1 MQVGT
6 QGRPM
11 ESVEPMK
18 VANELLMHCFS
29 TPSNKRGLFFYQG
42 SFYQW
47 YGDRWQVRDDIWLED
62 MCWQLLEDA
71 HYRTTTNN
79 GIQTVQRFCPNKSK
93 IENVV
98 RAIMAQVKIT
108 HTTVPCWLGPEKRL
122 NPERVVT
129 FENVLIDP
137 KTKEVIDRDEEW
149 FDPVTIPCNYDP
161 DATCP
166 RWEQCIDEWSDG
178 CPVWKELLQ
187 RWMGYCLMPHRKY
200 ARWLLM
206 YGKVRAGKGTISHI
220 IEALIGTGNY
230 MGTSLDDLAGDFG
243 LDGLEKS
250 RVLCI
255 SEVSELDSRQGEK
268 ATRVLKNIVG
278 RDPIAINIKFQRQMR
293 NVLINSAPMVQ
304 ANEIPKLPNKGRGL
318 SSKMLVLPFDVTFEG
333 REDFD
338 LMEVLMGELPGIAKW
353 ALEGAS
359 KLENESD
366 SRKRFPMPDRAQDSI
381 KLYHIQN
388 NPFDHFLEERFIR
401 NPKGFV
407 ATEMVWN
414 HWVDWLETNGV
425 RGVHVPRN
433 QIALQ
438 IETQSSW
445 NVSRY
450 RPSADSKRGLR
461 GMSLRRTFENLM

>member
-1 MQVGT
+1 M
-6 QGRPM
+6 
-11 ESVEPMK
+11 
-18 VANELLMHCFS
+18 
-29 TPSNKRGLFFYQG
+29 
-42 SFYQW
+42 
-47 YGDRWQVRDDIWLED
+47 
-62 MCWQLLEDA
+62 
-71 HYRTTTNN
+71 
-79 GIQTVQRFCPNKSK
+79 QRFCPNKSK

-178 CPVWKELLQ
+178 CSVWKELLQ

-338 LMEVLMGELPGIAKW
+338 LMEVLMGSCPVLPSGH
-353 ALEGAS
+353 
-359 KLENESD
+359 
-366 SRKRFPMPDRAQDSI
+366 SRGHLS
-381 KLYHIQN
+381 
-388 NPFDHFLEERFIR
+388 
-401 NPKGFV
+401 
-407 ATEMVWN
+407 
-414 HWVDWLETNGV
+414 
-425 RGVHVPRN
+425 
-433 QIALQ
+433 
-438 IETQSSW
+438 
-445 NVSRY
+445 
-450 RPSADSKRGLR
+450 
-461 GMSLRRTFENLM
+461 

>member
-6 QGRPM
+6 QARPI

-18 VANELLMHCFS
+18 VANALLRHCFS
-29 TPSNKRGLFFYQG
+29 TPSNNRGLWFHQG

-47 YGDRWQVRDDIWLED
+47 YGDRWQERDMIWLED

-71 HYRTTTNN
+71 HYQAIGDN
-79 GIQTVQRFCPNKSK
+79 GIQTVRRFCPNKNK
-93 IENVV
+93 IDNVV
-98 RAIMAQVKIT
+98 RALMAQVKIP
-108 HTTVPCWLGPEKRL
+108 HSKVPCWLDGNEKL
-122 NPERVVT
+122 NSDRVIS
-129 FENVLIDP
+129 FENVLVDP
-137 KTKEVIDRDEEW
+137 KTGETIERDEMW
-149 FDPVTIPCNYDP
+149 FDPVTVPCHYDP
-161 DATCP
+161 DAKCP
-166 RWEQCIDEWSDG
+166 RWMQSVDEWSDG
-178 CPVWKELLQ
+178 CEVWKELLQ
-187 RWMGYCLMPHRKY
+187 RWIGYCLMPHRKY
-200 ARWLLM
+200 AKWLLM
-206 YGKVRAGKGTISHI
+206 YGKVRAGKGTISHV
-220 IEALIGTGNY
+220 IESLIGDTSY

-255 SEVSELDSRQGEK
+255 SEVSELDTRQGEK

-293 NVLINSAPMVQ
+293 NVLINAAPIVQ

-338 LMEVLMGELPGIAKW
+338 LIDTLNEELQGIASW
-353 ALEGAS
+353 AVQGAHR
-359 KLENESD
+359 LENEKD
-366 SRKRFPMPDRAQDSI
+366 ARLRFPMPERAADSV

-388 NPFDHFLEERFIR
+388 NPFDHFLEERFMK
-401 NPKGFV
+401 NQKGFV
-407 ATEMVWN
+407 ATEMVWQQ
-414 HWVDWLETNGV
+414 WIDWLETNGV
-425 RGVHVPRN
+425 RGVHVARN

-445 NVSRY
+445 NVSRH

-461 GMSLRRTFENLM
+461 GLSLRRTFENLM